1 MDSYLFLIPL
11 VQPFFMKI
19 QLILFLLLISFVST
33 AQQELNSEIFKP
45 LETYDGASALYFHEV
60 IDIVELE
67 DGFIYINNVHTL
79 GAQVQPDFQESFIK
93 KTDSFLNVIDSI
105 KTEKLELGIPGLIL
119 WGLTQDAQ
127 NDSLL
132 HIWGGAEDNNLPNGR
147 MKDFFVLHTDLNLEI
162 LSIDSFTY
170 RESFQIRLPTVN
182 HEGNIIISLRTYEES
197 DSMPYSKSFIE
208 FNTQGEILNEKRVP
222 GHGKS
227 SQLTQL
233 PDHSYLSTLGNNTIT
248 YYDQALNRTGAELY
262 ADFFD
267 YYCVAS
273 LNTATIDSTIYFGA
287 GCQKSITEDPDDP
300 WSPEIGFQH
309 VERILSYQNGE
320 ITQVFEE
327 APYSSLEDLNGVSSS
342 YYMNFDALRFN
353 FDVLYPDRLYSSAY
367 YDNYFI
373 SQITHR
379 LTLHASDETGTLRW
393 SKHFFHPTKSYETY
407 RVKAL
412 RDGGVLFLVT
422 FNNRNPDFSI
432 EKDVVFMRF
441 DEDGNEYTGET
452 TSVADLEIPNL
463 ILYPNPAQERLY
475 IQVESSRPI
484 KELAVYGLDGK
495 RLIQQA
501 GQTNSVDLSGL
512 TKGMYILVASFSDGT
527 VVREKFVKGL

>member
-1 MDSYLFLIPL
+1 
-11 VQPFFMKI
+11 MKI
-19 QLILFLLLISFVST
+19 QTVLLFLLFSLIST
-33 AQQELNSEIFKP
+33 AQQEFNSEEFFNP
-45 LETYDGASALYFHEV
+45 LEVYDGVSALYLHEV
-60 IDIVELE
+60 IGIIELD
-67 DGFIYINNVHTL
+67 DGFIYINNIHTV
-79 GAQVQPDFQESFIK
+79 GNQPQPEFEQSFIK
-93 KTDSFLNVIDSI
+93 KTDPFLNVMDSI
-105 KTEKLELGIPGLIL
+105 DTQTLGLEIPGLIL

-132 HIWGGAEDNNLPNGR
+132 HIWGGAEDNSLANGR
-147 MKDFFVLHTDLNLEI
+147 MKDFFILHTDLDLEI
-162 LSIDSFTY
+162 LSIDSFSY
-170 RESFQIRLPTVN
+170 HESFQIRSPTVN

-208 FNTQGEILNEKRVP
+208 FNTEGEILNENRQP
-222 GHGKS
+222 GYGGS

-233 PDHSYLSTLGNNTIT
+233 PDHSYLSTLGTNSIVF
-248 YYDQALNRTGAELY
+248 YDQMMNRIDGELY
-262 ADFFD
+262 ADFRD
-267 YYCVAS
+267 YNCIAF

-309 VERILSYQNGE
+309 VERLFSYQNGE

-327 APYSSLEDLNGVSSS
+327 APYSSLEDLNGQPSS
-342 YYMNFDALRFN
+342 YYMNFNALKFN
-353 FDVLYPDRLYSSAY
+353 FDALYSDRFYTSAY

-379 LTLHASDETGTLRW
+379 LSLHASDESGNIRW

-412 RDGGVLFLVT
+412 RDGGVLFLVE

-441 DEDGNEYTGET
+441 DENGNEYTGEI
-452 TSVADLEIPNL
+452 TSVVDLNIPSL
-463 ILYPNPAQERLY
+463 KLYPNPAQELLH
-475 IQVESSRPI
+475 IQVESGRPI
-484 KELAVYGLDGK
+484 TELAVYDLDGK
-495 RLIQQA
+495 RLIQQTS
-501 GQTNSVDLSGL
+501 QSSSVDLNRL

-527 VVREKFVKGL
+527 VVREKFIKQ